1 MGGDYSPLSRAEREA
16 AFRKA
21 TRCLIA
27 WHGEEL
33 KQGVTDE
40 RLRELL
46 ERALGIFGGS
56 CGPDQLHVTY
66 QGAGLKIWAS
76 REIHNHATI
85 KPIFQGELVVKMARE
100 IYGITDPSEDQLSM
114 F

>member
-1 MGGDYSPLSRAEREA
+1 MGGDHSPLTHAEREA
-16 AFRKA
+16 AFRTA

-33 KQGVTDE
+33 KQGVTDD

-46 ERALGIFGGS
+46 VRALGIFGGS
-56 CGPDQLHVTY
+56 CGPDRLHVTY
-66 QGAGLKIWAS
+66 QGSGLKIWAS
-76 REIHNHATI
+76 RKIHNHVTMT
-85 KPIFQGELVVKMARE
+85 PTFQGELVVKMARE
-100 IYGITDPSEDQLSM
+100 IYGITDPNEDQLSM

>member
-1 MGGDYSPLSRAEREA
+1 MVGDHSPLTHAEREA
-16 AFRKA
+16 AFRTA

-27 WHGEEL
+27 WHGKEL

-46 ERALGIFGGS
+46 VRALGIFGGS
-56 CGPDQLHVTY
+56 GGPNQLNVTY
-66 QGAGLKIWAS
+66 QGSGLNIWAS
-76 REIHNHATI
+76 REIHNHVKL
-85 KPIFQGELVVKMARE
+85 KPTFQGELVVKMARE
-100 IYGITDPSEDQLSM
+100 IYEISDPSEDQLSM